1 MKFASGVF
9 VLVCIALCS
18 ALPLENAVDNGVVK
32 AVEEPKVAEPVKD
45 DVVRMIFIEEPS
57 VNRLVEESEQS
68 DEQNDEQND
77 QPISAEAEELPEGLE
92 AAIEGEQINAEGAN
106 RNKRLAVGGIGI
118 GLIGGVGGFGG
129 GYPGKTK
136 KKNSLRIKK

>member
-18 ALPLENAVDNGVVK
+18 ALPLENPADNGVVR
-32 AVEEPKVAEPVKD
+32 AVEEPKEAEPAKNE
-45 DVVRMIFIEEPS
+45 VVRMILIEEPS
-57 VNRLVEESEQS
+57 DERLVEESEQS
-68 DEQNDEQND
+68 EEQND
-77 QPISAEAEELPEGLE
+77 QPISDEADQAEGLE
-92 AAIEGEQINAEGAN
+92 AEIEGEQSNAEGAN

-129 GYPGKTK
+129 GYPGRD
-136 KKNSLRIKK
+136 L